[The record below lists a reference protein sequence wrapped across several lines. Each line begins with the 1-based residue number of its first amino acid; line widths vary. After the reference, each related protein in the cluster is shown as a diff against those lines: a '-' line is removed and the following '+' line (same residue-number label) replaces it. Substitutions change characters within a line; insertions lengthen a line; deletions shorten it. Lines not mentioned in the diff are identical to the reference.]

1 MKLSIVSLEC
11 LNMLLSPPTPSLDP
25 PTPWPAPAATL
36 GQSWTAV
43 TQPQRARGKP
53 QHTRWCWIRQP
64 PWVLGRWRPT
74 LSQSQRAYSQSR
86 LPRGS
91 VACTDCRVPMASCC
105 EPLVGHCLPFIDH
118 LYIDRHVM
126 PIISVDSSVWGDKT
140 LKQKQDSCGEHIQMV
155 GGLFTKYTQAKAS
168 GAIIFCFYHCNKN
181 ERSALRQYYFKNNLS
196 MISVNNN
203 EVRAKPPPRSPTK
216 RALELAAFYKPY

>member
-1 MKLSIVSLEC
+1 
-11 LNMLLSPPTPSLDP
+11 
-25 PTPWPAPAATL
+25 
-36 GQSWTAV
+36 
-43 TQPQRARGKP
+43 
-53 QHTRWCWIRQP
+53 
-64 PWVLGRWRPT
+64 
-74 LSQSQRAYSQSR
+74 
-86 LPRGS
+86 
-91 VACTDCRVPMASCC
+91 
-105 EPLVGHCLPFIDH
+105 
-118 LYIDRHVM
+118 
-126 PIISVDSSVWGDKT
+126 
-140 LKQKQDSCGEHIQMV
+140 MV

>member
-25 PTPWPAPAATL
+25 PTPWPVPAATL

-118 LYIDRHVM
+118 LYIDRHAM
-126 PIISVDSSVWGDKT
+126 PLSSSQWIHLYGGTRHWNRSKIRVENIYKWWEGSLQNIRKPKLAEPLFFVFIIV
-140 LKQKQDSCGEHIQMV
+140 
-155 GGLFTKYTQAKAS
+155 TKMK
-168 GAIIFCFYHCNKN
+168 
-181 ERSALRQYYFKNNLS
+181 
-196 MISVNNN
+196 
-203 EVRAKPPPRSPTK
+203 EV
-216 RALELAAFYKPY
+216 L